1 MLIERPSKSAQNSQ
15 EYGEGGDTDTFNNT
29 STLHLVGVQGKDCFR
44 LQTSLGV
51 KM

>member
-29 STLHLVGVQGKDCFR
+29 SKILDTKSYDQA
-44 LQTSLGV
+44 
-51 KM
+51 